1 MAFRLQST
9 GINFGYYAHTS
20 PGTSKPAYRLCF
32 RGFLCLIQIGELNM
46 SKHHLRYV
54 LLLVLCFTAGLVDVI
69 GYLRLEHVFTANMT
83 GNIVVLGMSL
93 GRLQDLAI
101 ARVLTALIGFVIGN
115 IVAAII
121 IGSDKPPS
129 LWYHRVTTALMIEW
143 GLLFSF
149 ALLAYLPLTETLV
162 LICLGCLSMAM
173 GIQTTAARR
182 LGIAGIS
189 TTVLTNNL
197 VNAVEDM
204 VAHVRRLFF
213 SRVPSTSRLLSI
225 ESRLRILGIVLYAC
239 GAIIATVLERHAPLL
254 LSWIPVSLVM
264 IVIVIALWKYSK
276 VDTIESEMK

>member
-1 MAFRLQST
+1 
-9 GINFGYYAHTS
+9 
-20 PGTSKPAYRLCF
+20 
-32 RGFLCLIQIGELNM
+32 M

-54 LLLVLCFTAGLVDVI
+54 LLLCLCFTAGLVDVI

-93 GRLQDLAI
+93 GRLHDLAI
-101 ARVLTALIGFVIGN
+101 ARVLTALVGFVIGN
-115 IVAAII
+115 MIAAII
-121 IGSDKPPS
+121 IGSDKSPS
-129 LWYHRVTTALMIEW
+129 LWYYRVTTALIVEW
-143 GLLFSF
+143 GLLCTF

-162 LICLGCLSMAM
+162 FVCLGSLSMAM

-204 VAHVRRLFF
+204 VAHVRQLL
-213 SRVPSTSRLLSI
+213 SGHPQSTSRLLST

-239 GAIIATVLERHAPLL
+239 GAIVATVLERHTPLL
-254 LSWIPVSLVM
+254 LSWIPVSLVT

-276 VDTIESEMK
+276 SDTTPSTQKV